1 MLYML
6 IAYLRG
12 YAEQL
17 RLFRSLIRLNQVEF
31 NMQSSFEYF
40 NNEIKL
46 IDLYK
51 PKQTHFSTE
60 YFFSY

>member
-1 MLYML
+1 MK
-6 IAYLRG
+6 
-12 YAEQL
+12 
-17 RLFRSLIRLNQVEF
+17 
-31 NMQSSFEYF
+31 SSFEYF
-40 NNEIKL
+40 DNEIKL